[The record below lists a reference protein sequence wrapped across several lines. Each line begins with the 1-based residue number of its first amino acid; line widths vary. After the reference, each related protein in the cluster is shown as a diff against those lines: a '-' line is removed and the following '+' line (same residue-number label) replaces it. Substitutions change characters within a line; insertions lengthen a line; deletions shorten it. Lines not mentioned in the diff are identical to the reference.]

1 MKFSLSNSQK
11 NDRLSMGWVKRRGV
25 VAILIF
31 FLLVLIVLLKQAYIS
46 MPWDQESGLY
56 IWRRPLAVGMLSAS
70 LFGVALGIG
79 SLLWWMLSWISGA
92 KWSTGIRRIWENIA
106 SSSTIAWLCCICVF
120 CIMLNSIY
128 PWAEI
133 LHKLTNGSTW
143 VSNSPA
149 LQNTLAEKGHTLLAE
164 KLWWLNEY
172 GFILRALAVSALFI
186 ILTTTIRRASIKADY
201 YEHAL
206 ALRHHQ
212 SKMTFIS
219 GVALPAIILITAI
232 IGIDWIMLI
241 NENWVSSIFP
251 LYILAFAGSL
261 ALAAT
266 GLIAVVL
273 RKWRAKARTG
283 LEGGKLA
290 VLLLVALS
298 FKIYFGYSQ
307 YMIMDYASIPNE
319 QIFMQ
324 QRMTGTW
331 ELWTQCLL
339 WSGLILP
346 LLLLCIPPL
355 RRQGFPFALCC
366 IICLMM
372 GLAESYWLIAP
383 SISNQTASDPYYL
396 ISFGGASL
404 AIITMMLISLI
415 SLLTQ
420 NRVFARDKDNETYK
434 HHS

>member
-1 MKFSLSNSQK
+1 MKSPLNNNQK
-11 NDRLSMGWVKRRGV
+11 NDRLSMGWIKRRGV
-25 VAILIF
+25 VAIWIF
-31 FLLVLIVLLKQAYIS
+31 FLLILIVLLRQAYIS
-46 MPWDQESGLY
+46 MPWDQDSGLY
-56 IWRRPLAVGMLSAS
+56 IWRRPLAVGVLSAS
-70 LFGVALGIG
+70 LFGVALGVG

-92 KWSTGIRRIWENIA
+92 KWSTGIRRSWENIA
-106 SSSTIAWLCCICVF
+106 SSSTIAWLCCIAIF
-120 CIMLNSIY
+120 CIMLNSVY

-133 LHKLTNGSTW
+133 LHKLSNGSTW
-143 VSNSPA
+143 VSNTPA
-149 LQNTLAEKGHTLLAE
+149 LHKLLTTKGYPLLAE

-186 ILTTTIRRASIKADY
+186 IISSIIRRASIKADS
-201 YEHAL
+201 YEHTL
-206 ALRHHQ
+206 DLRQHQ

-219 GVALPAIILITAI
+219 GIALPAIILISAI
-232 IGIDWIMLI
+232 IGIDWVMLI
-241 NENWVSSIFP
+241 NESWSSSIFP

-266 GLIAVVL
+266 GIIAVLL

-290 VLLLVALS
+290 ILLLVALS

-324 QRMTGTW
+324 QRMTGAW

-339 WSGLILP
+339 WSGLSLP

-355 RRQGFPFALCC
+355 RRRGIPFALCC
-366 IICLMM
+366 IACLIM

-383 SISNQTASDPYYL
+383 SISSHTASDPYYL

-404 AIITMMLISLI
+404 AIISMMLLSLI

-420 NRVFARDKDNETYK
+420 NRIFARDKDNEIYK